1 MRAYNVRACLA
12 SAPNNCKAKQCTSV
26 NCSPLGPLT
35 PGGRYVVSATA
46 NMTTGQQIKAA
57 TTLTFTMPAAAAPVL
72 LLAVPAGRR
81 SGKATALPPATG
93 GCPGYFWAF
102 SPAGGGAGV
111 NATTTALSITTA
123 GTALVPGGTYDVR
136 VACVRSGTAAIRSL
150 LQELGPFSN
159 TLRFVMPAAGAPF
172 LAVSATT
179 PTTATATIQPP
190 AGTGKGWQ
198 ILGSFCTGFPDR
210 QPHMKPLS
218 NPMLPITFHRMEELP
233 ADNLPAGRARNQLPQ
248 CAVRHPCER
257 LRSDQPCRW
266 HNLHCHSRGH
276 PGRWRHKPGKQHRN
290 VHHLPRGAAHPVRRY
305 LHRRQHLL
313 QK

>member
-1 MRAYNVRACLA
+1 MPPPSAVLPITDDDAAIAAALEDLSVPTLLVSLVHLTGDASILA
-12 SAPNNCKAKQCTSV
+12 
-26 NCSPLGPLT
+26 GPLR
-35 PGGRYVVSATA
+35 PVGIYLNEVQGFMSPDE
-46 NMTTGQQIKAA
+46 
-57 TTLTFTMPAAAAPVL
+57 LAAARAVGIPVL
-72 LLAVPAGRR
+72 KRAVAVGEWVHLGRVVAVAGTH
-81 SGKATALPPATG
+81 GQT
-93 GCPGYFWAF
+93 
-102 SPAGGGAGV
+102 
-111 NATTTALSITTA
+111 TTTALSITTA